1 MIETSTLNDA
11 IDKPRMLRT
20 LGYALRHEPWKFGID
35 LDEEGFTPPDALVQ
49 SLCKRRKEY
58 RETAPE
64 TLMQTICEL
73 DSERF
78 EVRDRTIRARYGHS
92 FPVRRIGTAEL
103 PPETLYHGTT
113 DGTSVTINRVGLQPM
128 DRFFVHLTSHLEY
141 AAGVGTAKGEA
152 CVVRVRA
159 RLAHEAGVPFYRANS
174 HVWLTNE
181 IPAAFLMEP
190 VENSA
195 AESDLPYPFC
205 SIRDEPNSESFPTG
219 EGGT

>member
-1 MIETSTLNDA
+1 MPETSTISDA
-11 IDKPRMLRT
+11 IDKTRMLRT
-20 LGYALRHEPWKFGID
+20 LSYALRHEPWKFGID
-35 LDEEGFTPPDALVQ
+35 LNEEGFTSLDALVQ

-64 TLMQTICEL
+64 TLMQAISAL

-78 EVRDRTIRARYGHS
+78 EVCDRLIRARYGHS

-103 PPETLYHGTT
+103 PPELLYHGTT

-128 DRFFVHLTSHLEY
+128 DRFFVHLTSNLDY
-141 AAGVGTAKGEA
+141 AASVGTAKGEA
-152 CVVRVRA
+152 CILRVRA
-159 RLAHEAGVPFYRANS
+159 RLAFDAGVPFYRANS

-190 VENSA
+190 VETQK
-195 AESDLPYPFC
+195 P
-205 SIRDEPNSESFPTG
+205 
-219 EGGT
+219 